1 MTEVGSRCCLRQLS
15 ASAQRSHGGA
25 RCLQETLGLF
35 GISIERPQP
44 VGGIFHWTGLAGA
57 GVLRTALDTHIG
69 DPTRL
74 VVTDNV
80 SCAVARGLPARPR
93 RPEVLRYPAN
103 LPAACW
109 ASFGVGAVE
118 ELLDLGL
125 EPADPFDE
133 PAVVVAV
140 VVAVE
145 LVVVVA
151 VEVLVV
157 LPPPPFGPSIMAV
170 PLHETSSTVELTATL
185 RRQSMATSHD

>member
-1 MTEVGSRCCLRQLS
+1 
-15 ASAQRSHGGA
+15 
-25 RCLQETLGLF
+25 
-35 GISIERPQP
+35 
-44 VGGIFHWTGLAGA
+44 
-57 GVLRTALDTHIG
+57 
-69 DPTRL
+69 
-74 VVTDNV
+74 
-80 SCAVARGLPARPR
+80 
-93 RPEVLRYPAN
+93 
-103 LPAACW
+103 
-109 ASFGVGAVE
+109 
-118 ELLDLGL
+118 LLDLGL